1 MWDQWDQMSMFSDA
15 DRPYSVSE
23 VTGKIR
29 ALIEREPEFQN
40 LWVEGE
46 ISNFHRASSGHI
58 YFTLKDAGAQLGAV
72 IWRSQARQLTYM
84 PQDGDQALAHG
95 HIGLYEQGG
104 RYQIYVDA
112 LQPAGRGTLYQEYE
126 RLKAKLEAEGL
137 FDSARKRP
145 LPPFPTCLGVVT
157 SPTSAAFQDVLNVLR
172 RRYPQVRVLL
182 APTLVQGERAPTQI
196 VAALDALNHRD
207 DVDLILVVRGGGSI
221 EDLWAFNE
229 ERVARAVASS
239 RLPIVSGVGHET
251 DFTLTDFAADRRAP
265 TPSAAAEVATPD
277 ARELRAAL
285 VQVDTRLRQAM
296 AQQLTTRQEQLA
308 MMGRTLRYL
317 SPRAKIADA
326 RQHTDDVITRL
337 DAVARR
343 QISWQRRR
351 LEGLSSRLTSLSPE
365 GVLRR
370 GYAIVRERETGNVLI
385 AAEQA
390 EVGLG
395 LALQFHDGVLSAR
408 VEALDAS

>member
-1 MWDQWDQMSMFSDA
+1 MMWDQWDQMSLFSDA

-29 ALIEREPEFQN
+29 TLLEQEPEFQN

-72 IWRSQARQLTYM
+72 IWRSQARQLNYL
-84 PQDGDQALAHG
+84 PQEGDQALAHG

-137 FDSARKRP
+137 FDRALKRA

-172 RRYPQVRVLL
+172 RRYPLVRVLL
-182 APTLVQGERAPTQI
+182 APTLVQGKRAPAQI
-196 VAALDALNHRD
+196 VDALERINARS
-207 DVDLILVVRGGGSI
+207 DVDAILVVRGGGSI
-221 EDLWAFNE
+221 EDLWAFNDE
-229 ERVARAVASS
+229 KVARAIAGS
-239 RLPIVSGVGHET
+239 RLPIISGVGHET
-251 DFTLTDFAADRRAP
+251 DFTLADFAADRRAP

-277 ARELRAAL
+277 ARELGAAL
-285 VQVDTRLRQAM
+285 AQVDTRLRQAM
-296 AQQLTTRQEQLA
+296 DQQVSTRRDQLG
-308 MMGRTLRYL
+308 MLRRTLRYL

-326 RQHTDDVITRL
+326 RQRTDDVTARL
-337 DAVARR
+337 EAAARR
-343 QISWQRRR
+343 QLAWQRQRV
-351 LEGLSSRLTSLSPE
+351 EGLAARLTSASPDS
-365 GVLRR
+365 VLRR
-370 GYAIVRERETGNVLI
+370 GYAIIRVRETGKVLTS
-385 AAEQA
+385 AGEA

-395 LALQFHDGVLSAR
+395 LALQLQDGVIPAR
-408 VEALDAS
+408 VEES

>member
-1 MWDQWDQMSMFSDA
+1 MMWDQWDQMSLFSDA

-29 ALIEREPEFQN
+29 TLLEQEPEFQN

-72 IWRSQARQLTYM
+72 IWRSQARQLNYL
-84 PQDGDQALAHG
+84 PQEGDQALAHG

-137 FDSARKRP
+137 FDRALKRA

-172 RRYPQVRVLL
+172 RRYPLVRVLL
-182 APTLVQGERAPTQI
+182 APTLVQGKRAPAQI
-196 VAALDALNHRD
+196 VDALERINARS
-207 DVDLILVVRGGGSI
+207 DVDAILVVRGGGSI
-221 EDLWAFNE
+221 EDLWAFNDE
-229 ERVARAVASS
+229 KVARAIAGS
-239 RLPIVSGVGHET
+239 RLPIISGVGHET
-251 DFTLTDFAADRRAP
+251 DFTLADFAADRRAP

-277 ARELRAAL
+277 ARELGAAL
-285 VQVDTRLRQAM
+285 AQVDTRLRQAM
-296 AQQLTTRQEQLA
+296 DQQVSTRRDQLG
-308 MMGRTLRYL
+308 MLRRTLRYL

-326 RQHTDDVITRL
+326 RQRTDDVTARL
-337 DAVARR
+337 EAAARR
-343 QISWQRRR
+343 QLAWQRQRV
-351 LEGLSSRLTSLSPE
+351 EGLAARLTSASPDS
-365 GVLRR
+365 VLRR
-370 GYAIVRERETGNVLI
+370 GYAIIRVRETGKVDRKS
-385 AAEQA
+385 
-390 EVGLG
+390 V
-395 LALQFHDGVLSAR
+395 V
-408 VEALDAS
+408 

>member
-1 MWDQWDQMSMFSDA
+1 MWDQWDQMSLFSDA

-29 ALIEREPEFQN
+29 TLLEQEPEFQN

-72 IWRSQARQLTYM
+72 IWRSQARQLNYL
-84 PQDGDQALAHG
+84 PQEGDQALAHG

-137 FDSARKRP
+137 FDRALKRA

-172 RRYPQVRVLL
+172 RRYPLVRVLL
-182 APTLVQGERAPTQI
+182 APTLVQGERAPAQI
-196 VAALDALNHRD
+196 VGALNRINARD
-207 DVDLILVVRGGGSI
+207 DVDAILVVRGGGSI
-221 EDLWAFNE
+221 EDLWAFND
-229 ERVARAVASS
+229 ERVARAVAGS
-239 RLPIVSGVGHET
+239 RLPVISGVGHET
-251 DFTLTDFAADRRAP
+251 DFTLADFAADRRAP

-277 ARELRAAL
+277 ARELGAAL
-285 VQVDTRLRQAM
+285 AQVDARLRQAVD
-296 AQQLTTRQEQLA
+296 QQISTRREQLG
-308 MMGRTLRYL
+308 MLQRTLRYL

-326 RQHTDDVITRL
+326 RQRTDDVTTRL
-337 DAVARR
+337 EAAARR
-343 QISWQRRR
+343 QLAWQRQRV
-351 LEGLSSRLTSLSPE
+351 EGLAARLASASPDS
-365 GVLRR
+365 VLRR
-370 GYAIVRERETGNVLI
+370 GYAIVRVRETGEILTS
-385 AAEQA
+385 AGEA

-395 LALQFHDGVLSAR
+395 LDLKLQDGVIPAR
-408 VEALDAS
+408 VEES